1 MTGARTSAAQYVR
14 AEWIRARGSTLWWLA
29 GAGALLGL
37 VFTAFGFG
45 FQVKTA
51 SDLMNWHG
59 LLITGM
65 AAPLAALFAGSAE
78 TRERSACA
86 GGTGWRPISPQATR
100 AARLLVVW
108 AGLAVFYLLTFGVTW
123 LAAVLLGLEGAGRIA
138 LAGVFAFIG
147 SLGAA
152 GLAAGVSRRIGVLA
166 TIGVA
171 AVCNL
176 ELGFFV
182 ERDWWW
188 LNPAAWPLRLVL
200 PVMGMQFNL
209 LPLEPG
215 SPMYGE
221 SPLPALALCLL
232 LAAIGFACAVLV
244 APRTVRPRR
253 TPRTHQVSA
262 PKAAGPATARPHQ
275 VGFGAALRGINR
287 AAFTPALIAALV
299 LTALVLALAMRYPV
313 DVRHA
318 LATYALL
325 PVGAGVLPT
334 LVWPRLRPAWALM
347 QIEHPKVLT
356 ALLTWML
363 AVVALVAL
371 IAAAAALTGGAALAD
386 EGRRFALAVLTTGAL
401 ALIALTVTAR
411 FGIAWALGATI
422 VWTIFS
428 VTIGGD
434 VLAATPLWILAVP
447 AWPDVADSTLRFI
460 VALVA
465 GVALLAVAWA
475 GAGRALRGIAPLR
488 R

>member
-1 MTGARTSAAQYVR
+1 MTGARTSAAQYLR

-45 FQVKTA
+45 FQVETA

-65 AAPLAALFAGSAE
+65 AAPLAALFAGAAE
-78 TRERSACA
+78 TRERSARA
-86 GGTGWRPISPQATR
+86 GGTAWRPVSSQATR

-215 SPMYGE
+215 SLMHGE

-253 TPRTHQVSA
+253 APETHQVSA

-287 AAFTPALIAALV
+287 AAFTPTLIAALV
-299 LTALVLALAMRYPV
+299 LTALVLALATRYPV
-313 DVRHA
+313 NVRHA

-356 ALLTWML
+356 ALRTWVL

-401 ALIALTVTAR
+401 ALCALIITAR

-447 AWPDVADSTLRFI
+447 AWPDVADTTLRFA

-465 GVALLAVAWA
+465 GVVLLAVAWA
-475 GAGRALRGIAPLR
+475 GAGRALKGIAPMR

>member
-78 TRERSACA
+78 VRERSARA
-86 GGTGWRPISPQATR
+86 GGTAWRPISPQVTR

-108 AGLAVFYLLTFGVTW
+108 ASLLVFYLLTFGVTW

-166 TIGVA
+166 TIGIA

-176 ELGFFV
+176 GLGFFV

-244 APRTVRPRR
+244 APRTVRLRR
-253 TPRTHQVSA
+253 APETHQVSA

-334 LVWPRLRPAWALM
+334 LVWPRLRPSWALV

-371 IAAAAALTGGAALAD
+371 IAAAAALTSGAALAD

-401 ALIALTVTAR
+401 ALCALIITAR

-447 AWPDVADSTLRFI
+447 AWPDVADTTLRFA

-475 GAGRALRGIAPLR
+475 GAGRALRGIAPMR

>member
-65 AAPLAALFAGSAE
+65 AAPLAALFAGAAE
-78 TRERSACA
+78 TRERSARA

-244 APRTVRPRR
+244 APRTVRLRR
-253 TPRTHQVSA
+253 APETHQVSA

-356 ALLTWML
+356 ALLTCC
-363 AVVALVAL
+363 
-371 IAAAAALTGGAALAD
+371 
-386 EGRRFALAVLTTGAL
+386 
-401 ALIALTVTAR
+401 
-411 FGIAWALGATI
+411 
-422 VWTIFS
+422 
-428 VTIGGD
+428 
-434 VLAATPLWILAVP
+434 
-447 AWPDVADSTLRFI
+447 
-460 VALVA
+460 
-465 GVALLAVAWA
+465 LLYTSPSP
-475 GAGRALRGIAPLR
+475 RD
-488 R
+488 

>member
-65 AAPLAALFAGSAE
+65 AAPLAALFAGAAE
-78 TRERSACA
+78 TRERSARA
-86 GGTGWRPISPQATR
+86 GGTAWRPISPQATR

-166 TIGVA
+166 TIGIA

-232 LAAIGFACAVLV
+232 LSAIGFACAVLV
-244 APRTVRPRR
+244 APRTVRLRR
-253 TPRTHQVSA
+253 APETHQVSA

-356 ALLTWML
+356 ALLTWVL
-363 AVVALVAL
+363 AVVALVVA
-371 IAAAAALTGGAALAD
+371 IAAITGGGVPGD
-386 EGRRFALAVLTTGAL
+386 EACRFALAVLTTGAL
-401 ALIALTVTAR
+401 ALCALIITAR

-447 AWPDVADSTLRFI
+447 AWPDVADTTLRFA

>member
-1 MTGARTSAAQYVR
+1 M
-14 AEWIRARGSTLWWLA
+14 
-29 GAGALLGL
+29 
-37 VFTAFGFG
+37 
-45 FQVKTA
+45 
-51 SDLMNWHG
+51 
-59 LLITGM
+59 
-65 AAPLAALFAGSAE
+65 
-78 TRERSACA
+78 
-86 GGTGWRPISPQATR
+86 
-100 AARLLVVW
+100 
-108 AGLAVFYLLTFGVTW
+108 
-123 LAAVLLGLEGAGRIA
+123 
-138 LAGVFAFIG
+138 
-147 SLGAA
+147 
-152 GLAAGVSRRIGVLA
+152 
-166 TIGVA
+166 
-171 AVCNL
+171 
-176 ELGFFV
+176 
-182 ERDWWW
+182 
-188 LNPAAWPLRLVL
+188 
-200 PVMGMQFNL
+200 
-209 LPLEPG
+209 
-215 SPMYGE
+215 
-221 SPLPALALCLL
+221 
-232 LAAIGFACAVLV
+232 
-244 APRTVRPRR
+244 
-253 TPRTHQVSA
+253 SA

>member
-65 AAPLAALFAGSAE
+65 AAPLAALFAGAAE
-78 TRERSACA
+78 TRERSARA

-244 APRTVRPRR
+244 APRTVRLRR
-253 TPRTHQVSA
+253 APETHQVSA

-447 AWPDVADSTLRFI
+447 AWPDVADTTVRFAI
-460 VALVA
+460 ALIA
-465 GVALLAVAWA
+465 GVALLAAAWV
-475 GAGRALRGIAPLR
+475 GAGRTLKGIAPLR

>member
-65 AAPLAALFAGSAE
+65 AAPLAALFAGAAE

-86 GGTGWRPISPQATR
+86 GGTAWRPISPQATR

-275 VGFGAALRGINR
+275 VGFGAALKGIHR

-299 LTALVLALAMRYPV
+299 LTALVLALATRYPV

-356 ALLTWML
+356 ALCTWVL
-363 AVVALVAL
+363 AVVAVVAL
-371 IAAAAALTGGAALAD
+371 IAAAAALTSGAALAD

-401 ALIALTVTAR
+401 ALCALIITAR
-411 FGIAWALGATI
+411 FGIAWALGTTI

>member
-65 AAPLAALFAGSAE
+65 AAPLAALFAGAAE
-78 TRERSACA
+78 TRERSARA

-244 APRTVRPRR
+244 APRTVRLRR
-253 TPRTHQVSA
+253 APETHQVSA

-447 AWPDVADSTLRFI
+447 AWPDVADTTVRFAI
-460 VALVA
+460 ALIA
-465 GVALLAVAWA
+465 GVALLAAAWA
-475 GAGRALRGIAPLR
+475 GAGRTLKGIAPLR